1 MPTAFVR
8 HSGFLF
14 VVFLICLWLSTNY
27 RQTNWLANSD
37 TKIVKWLSK
46 HKQKIFTVLLC
57 IHAVGGIYAYGRDT
71 IDPFSAST
79 ATAEYIKQNKYDR
92 LIIVGS
98 DDVLV
103 APIPALLNREIYYP
117 ETKQLSSFTVW
128 SDNKQQRDSHTTHQD
143 ILEQTNDL
151 INKGNKEI
159 LLVLTRELEANSD
172 KITAEALA
180 KFEPSITENEVY
192 YLYLATKK

>member
-1 MPTAFVR
+1 MLLASCYLR
-8 HSGFLF
+8 
-14 VVFLICLWLSTNY
+14 TNQWTCPNRY
-27 RQTNWLANSD
+27 
-37 TKIVKWLSK
+37 V
-46 HKQKIFTVLLC
+46 
-57 IHAVGGIYAYGRDT
+57 Y
-71 IDPFSAST
+71 
-79 ATAEYIKQNKYDR
+79 YD
-92 LIIVGS
+92 IT
-98 DDVLV
+98 
-103 APIPALLNREIYYP
+103 Y
-117 ETKQLSSFTVW
+117 
-128 SDNKQQRDSHTTHQD
+128 QD